1 MAEQEPFDPDARFD
15 DPASVEVLLPIVRDV
30 LAEERAR
37 ARHLDQ
43 KGGAL
48 AGFTAISISLEAGLA
63 PTAYDGKL
71 LSCQSE
77 AVFTVMFVLAVA
89 SLLVAAGLAIVGVLS
104 PKDQW
109 GVTDEQIDAYSDRPK
124 VITPPEDLRIAE
136 LRTLTEIAKL
146 DRQTIDSKARFL
158 KFASLALGLGVL
170 GISGQALT
178 IAFS

>member
-1 MAEQEPFDPDARFD
+1 VAKFDPDQRLD
-15 DPASVEVLLPIVRDV
+15 DPRAVKVLLPIARDI
-30 LAEERAR
+30 LNEERAR

-71 LSCQSE
+71 LDCQSE
-77 AVFTVMFVLAVA
+77 IVFTAMFVLAIA
-89 SLLVAAGLAIVGVLS
+89 SLLAAAGLAILGVLS

-124 VITPPEDLRIAE
+124 VITPPDDLRMAE
-136 LRTLTEIAKL
+136 LRTLTEIAKR
-146 DRQTIDSKARFL
+146 DRQTVDGKADFL
-158 KFASLALGLGVL
+158 KYASLALGLGVL
-170 GISGQALT
+170 GIAGQALT
-178 IAFS
+178 IALS

>member
-1 MAEQEPFDPDARFD
+1 VEAFNPDERFD
-15 DPASVEVLLPIVRDV
+15 DPESVEVLLPIARDI
-30 LAEERAR
+30 LEEERAR

-71 LSCQSE
+71 LDCQSE
-77 AVFTVMFVLAVA
+77 AVFTVMFALAIG
-89 SLLVAAGLAIVGVLS
+89 SLLTAAALAILGVLS

-124 VITPPEDLRIAE
+124 VITPVEDLRMAE
-136 LRTLTEIAKL
+136 LRTLTEIARR
-146 DRQTIDSKARFL
+146 DRRTVDKKAQFL